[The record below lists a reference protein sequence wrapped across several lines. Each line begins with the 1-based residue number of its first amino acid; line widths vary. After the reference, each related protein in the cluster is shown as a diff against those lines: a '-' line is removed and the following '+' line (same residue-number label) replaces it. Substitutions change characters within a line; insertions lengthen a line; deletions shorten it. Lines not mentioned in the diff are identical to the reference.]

1 MAAGRKI
8 DDELEARRCLL
19 AATRAA
25 QTPGEWARGHGI
37 DGRSLTPGRSTSRK
51 AGPPLPGLVARR
63 SRVPSRTPSSN
74 SSHAARP
81 WRGRALDM
89 SWRSTVRGSSSVT
102 THPRRPCAA
111 S

>member
-37 DGRSLTPGRSTSRK
+37 DGRSLHAWKINFEKGRSSAPRARRAGLTRFGRSTSCSIP
-51 AGPPLPGLVARR
+51 APMVAR
-63 SRVPSRTPSSN
+63 
-74 SSHAARP
+74 
-81 WRGRALDM
+81 
-89 SWRSTVRGSSSVT
+89 
-102 THPRRPCAA
+102 
-111 S
+111 